1 MPKLHSETFGAG
13 DQTWLGSNHGLY
25 NAPTFI
31 LDAAAFRAI
40 QTEKGKVPS
49 GYPVTVAASGKLAP
63 YTGAE
68 EVAGHI
74 LFDQVA
80 SKGDVAVPVMNHGT
94 VIAGRVPYTGFTA
107 PTAAPNGLNYL

>member
-1 MPKLHSETFGAG
+1 MPIVQTKTFGAG
-13 DQTWLGSNHGLY
+13 DNTWLASDHGLY
-25 NAPTFI
+25 NAKTET
-31 LDAAAFRAI
+31 LDAAKFAAV
-40 QTEKGKVPS
+40 QTANGKVPS

-74 LFDQVA
+74 LFDQDA

-94 VIAGRVPYTGFTA
+94 VIAERVPYTDFAA